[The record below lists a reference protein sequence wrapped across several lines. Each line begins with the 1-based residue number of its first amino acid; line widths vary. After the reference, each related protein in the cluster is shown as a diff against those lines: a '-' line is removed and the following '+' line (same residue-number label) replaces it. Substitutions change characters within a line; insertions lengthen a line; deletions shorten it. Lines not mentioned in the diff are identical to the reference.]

1 MRIQFLVKFGFE
13 MKQVMRFLGIITL
26 SLLSWAAYSQ
36 GQDKTV
42 LFQGRVV
49 ASSNAEFLP
58 LAYVFNPQAGRG
70 ALSDNF
76 GQVDM
81 YVFPGDS
88 LVISY
93 IGYKKKYYIV
103 PRDTELVHQVIIP
116 MEEMTTMLRE
126 VKVFPHSSEE
136 EFKQAFLA
144 MELRDAQQRDNA
156 RNNLEQSKLNV
167 FALQAGMGASSNF
180 RNFSDMMI
188 SSQANK
194 SFFNSPMLA
203 LTNPFAWMSFI
214 KSVKNGDLKRK
225 DYKKAY
231 EFLPKENLN
240 RQMFLRNL
248 KSN

>member
-1 MRIQFLVKFGFE
+1 
-13 MKQVMRFLGIITL
+13 
-26 SLLSWAAYSQ
+26 
-36 GQDKTV
+36 
-42 LFQGRVV
+42 VV
-49 ASSNAEFLP
+49 ASSNSQFLP
-58 LAYVFNPQAGRG
+58 LAYIFNPQAGRG

-126 VKVFPHSSEE
+126 VKIFPHSSEE

-144 MELRDAQQRDNA
+144 MQLRDAQQRDNA
-156 RNNLEQSKLNV
+156 RNNLEQSKLNA
-167 FALQAGMGASSNF
+167 FAMQAGMGASSNF

-203 LTNPFAWMSFI
+203 LTNPFAWISFI

-248 KSN
+248 KTN

>member
-1 MRIQFLVKFGFE
+1 
-13 MKQVMRFLGIITL
+13 MKKRFAVRVLGML
-26 SLLSWAAYSQ
+26 AFSLLSFSAFSQ

-58 LAYVFNPQAGRG
+58 LAYIFNPQAGRG
-70 ALSDNF
+70 ALTDNF
-76 GQVDM
+76 GQADM

-93 IGYKKKYYIV
+93 IGYQKKYYIV
-103 PRDTELVHQVIIP
+103 PRNSELVHQVIIP
-116 MEEMTTMLRE
+116 MEEMTTMLSE
-126 VKVFPHSSEE
+126 VKVFRHSSED

-144 MELRDAQQRDNA
+144 MELRDAKQRDNA
-156 RNNLEQSKLNV
+156 RENLEQSKLNV
-167 FALQAGMGASSNF
+167 YALQAGMGTSSNF

-194 SFFNSPMLA
+194 NFFSSPMLA

-214 KSVKNGDLKRK
+214 QSVKNGDLKRK

-231 EFLPKENLN
+231 ELLPKENIN

>member
-1 MRIQFLVKFGFE
+1 
-13 MKQVMRFLGIITL
+13 MKKRLAVRVLGIL
-26 SLLSWAAYSQ
+26 AFSLVSLFAFSQ

-58 LAYVFNPQAGRG
+58 LAYIFNPQAGRG
-70 ALSDNF
+70 ALTDNF
-76 GQVDM
+76 GQADM

-93 IGYKKKYYIV
+93 IGYQKKYYIV
-103 PRDTELVHQVIIP
+103 PRNSELVHQVIIP

-126 VKVFPHSSEE
+126 VKVFRHSSEE

-144 MELRDAQQRDNA
+144 MELRDAKQRDNA
-156 RNNLEQSKLNV
+156 RENLEQSKLNV
-167 FALQAGMGASSNF
+167 YALQAGMGTSSNF

-194 SFFNSPMLA
+194 NFFSSPMLA
-203 LTNPFAWMSFI
+203 LTNPFAWLSFI
-214 KSVKNGDLKRK
+214 QSVKNGDLKRK

-231 EFLPKENLN
+231 ELLPKENIN

>member
-1 MRIQFLVKFGFE
+1 
-13 MKQVMRFLGIITL
+13 MKHAMRFLGILLL
-26 SLLSWAAYSQ
+26 SLLSWSSFSQ

-49 ASSNAEFLP
+49 ASSNSEFLP
-58 LAYVFNPQAGRG
+58 LAYIFNPQAGRG

-116 MEEMTTMLRE
+116 MEEMTTMLRD

-144 MELRDAQQRDNA
+144 MELRNKKERDNA
-156 RNNLEQSKLNV
+156 RDNLEQSKLNV
-167 FALQAGMGASSNF
+167 FAMQAGMGASSNF

-194 SFFNSPMLA
+194 NFFSSPMLA
-203 LTNPFAWMSFI
+203 LTNPFAWINFI

-225 DYKKAY
+225 DYQKAY
-231 EFLPKENLN
+231 ELLPKENIN
-240 RQMFLRNL
+240 RSLFLRNL

>member
-1 MRIQFLVKFGFE
+1 MRNFGFMMKRFTVLVFLVLAFC
-13 MKQVMRFLGIITL
+13 LLTL
-26 SLLSWAAYSQ
+26 SAYSQ

-42 LFQGRVV
+42 LFQGRVI

-58 LAYVFNPQAGRG
+58 LAYIFNPQAGRG
-70 ALSDNF
+70 ALTDNF

-93 IGYKKKYYIV
+93 IGYNKKYYIV

-116 MEEMTTMLRE
+116 MDEMTTMLRE

-144 MELRDAQQRDNA
+144 MELRDARQRDNA
-156 RNNLEQSKLNV
+156 RNNLEQSKLNI

-188 SSQANK
+188 SSQVNK
-194 SFFNSPMLA
+194 NFFSDPTLA
-203 LTNPFAWMSFI
+203 LTNPFAWISFI
-214 KSVKNGDLKRK
+214 KSIKNGDLKRK

-231 EFLPKENLN
+231 ELMPKENLN

>member
-1 MRIQFLVKFGFE
+1 MLKHFFFQVFGILAF
-13 MKQVMRFLGIITL
+13 
-26 SLLSWAAYSQ
+26 SLLSWTAFSQ

-42 LFQGRVV
+42 LFQARVV
-49 ASSNAEFLP
+49 ASGNSEFLP
-58 LAYVFNPQAGRG
+58 LAYIFNPQAGRG

-103 PRDTELVHQVIIP
+103 PRDNELVHQVVIP

-144 MELRDAQQRDNA
+144 MESRDAQQRENA

-231 EFLPKENLN
+231 EFLPKENIN
-240 RQMFLRNL
+240 RQMLLRDI

>member
-1 MRIQFLVKFGFE
+1 MRNFGFMMKRFTVLVFLVLAFC
-13 MKQVMRFLGIITL
+13 LLTL
-26 SLLSWAAYSQ
+26 TAYSQ

-42 LFQGRVV
+42 LFQGRII

-58 LAYVFNPQAGRG
+58 LAYIFNPQAGRG
-70 ALSDNF
+70 ALTDNF

-93 IGYKKKYYIV
+93 IGYNKKYYIV

-116 MEEMTTMLRE
+116 MDEMTTMLRE
-126 VKVFPHSSEE
+126 VKVFPHSSED

-144 MELRDAQQRDNA
+144 MELRDARQRDNA
-156 RNNLEQSKLNV
+156 RNNLEQSKLNI

-188 SSQANK
+188 SSQVNK
-194 SFFNSPMLA
+194 NFFSDPTLA
-203 LTNPFAWMSFI
+203 LTNPFAWISFI
-214 KSVKNGDLKRK
+214 KSIKNGDLKRK

-231 EFLPKENLN
+231 ELMPKENLN

>member
-1 MRIQFLVKFGFE
+1 
-13 MKQVMRFLGIITL
+13 MKKRLAVRVLGIL
-26 SLLSWAAYSQ
+26 AFSLVSLFAFSQ

-58 LAYVFNPQAGRG
+58 LAYIFNPQAGRG
-70 ALSDNF
+70 ALTDNF
-76 GQVDM
+76 GQADM

-93 IGYKKKYYIV
+93 IGYQKKYYIV
-103 PRDTELVHQVIIP
+103 PRNSELVHQVIIP

-126 VKVFPHSSEE
+126 VKVFRHSSEE

-144 MELRDAQQRDNA
+144 MELRDAKQRDNA
-156 RNNLEQSKLNV
+156 RENLEQSKLNV
-167 FALQAGMGASSNF
+167 YALQAGMGTSSNF

-194 SFFNSPMLA
+194 NFFSSPMLA

-214 KSVKNGDLKRK
+214 QSVKNGDLKRK

-231 EFLPKENLN
+231 ELLPKENIN

>member
-1 MRIQFLVKFGFE
+1 MCKFDFE
-13 MKQVMRFLGIITL
+13 MKQFIRFLGILSL
-26 SLLSWAAYSQ
+26 SLLSWTAFSQ

-49 ASSNAEFLP
+49 ASSNSEFLP
-58 LAYVFNPQAGRG
+58 LAYIFNPQAGRG

-126 VKVFPHSSEE
+126 VKIFPHSSEE

-144 MELRDAQQRDNA
+144 MQLRDAQQRENA

-203 LTNPFAWMSFI
+203 LTNPFAWISFI

-248 KSN
+248 KTN

>member
-1 MRIQFLVKFGFE
+1 
-13 MKQVMRFLGIITL
+13 MKHAMRFLGIVVL
-26 SLLSWAAYSQ
+26 SLLSWTAFSQ

-49 ASSNAEFLP
+49 ASSNSEFLP
-58 LAYVFNPQAGRG
+58 LAYIFNPQAGRG

-116 MEEMTTMLRE
+116 MEEMTTMLRD

-144 MELRDAQQRDNA
+144 MELRNKKERDNA
-156 RNNLEQSKLNV
+156 RDNLEQSKLNV
-167 FALQAGMGASSNF
+167 FAMQAGMGASSNF

-194 SFFNSPMLA
+194 NFFSSPMLA
-203 LTNPFAWMSFI
+203 LTNPFAWINFI

-225 DYKKAY
+225 DYQKAY
-231 EFLPKENLN
+231 ELLPKENIN
-240 RQMFLRNL
+240 RQLFLRNL

>member
-1 MRIQFLVKFGFE
+1 
-13 MKQVMRFLGIITL
+13 MKKLLAVRVLGVLAFCLL
-26 SLLSWAAYSQ
+26 SLTAFSQ

-49 ASSNAEFLP
+49 ASSNSEFLP
-58 LAYVFNPQAGRG
+58 LAYIFNPQAGRG

-144 MELRDAQQRDNA
+144 MQLRDAQQRDNA

-203 LTNPFAWMSFI
+203 LTNPFAWISFI

-248 KSN
+248 KTN

>member
-1 MRIQFLVKFGFE
+1 MFKSYTVLVFLVLAFC
-13 MKQVMRFLGIITL
+13 LL
-26 SLLSWAAYSQ
+26 SLSAYSQ

-42 LFQGRVV
+42 LFQGRVI

-58 LAYVFNPQAGRG
+58 LAYIFNPQAGRG
-70 ALSDNF
+70 ALTDNF

-116 MEEMTTMLRE
+116 MDEMTTMLRE

-144 MELRDAQQRDNA
+144 MELRDARQRDNA

-203 LTNPFAWMSFI
+203 LTNPFAWISFI

-231 EFLPKENLN
+231 ELMPKENLN

-248 KSN
+248 KTN

>member
-1 MRIQFLVKFGFE
+1 MMKRLTVLVFLVLAFC
-13 MKQVMRFLGIITL
+13 LLTL
-26 SLLSWAAYSQ
+26 NAYSQ

-42 LFQGRVV
+42 LFQGRVI

-58 LAYVFNPQAGRG
+58 LAYIFNPQAGRG
-70 ALSDNF
+70 ALTDNF

-93 IGYKKKYYIV
+93 IGYNKKYYIV

-116 MEEMTTMLRE
+116 MDEMTTMLRE

-144 MELRDAQQRDNA
+144 MELRDARQRDNA
-156 RNNLEQSKLNV
+156 RNNLEQSKLNI

-188 SSQANK
+188 SSQVNK
-194 SFFNSPMLA
+194 NFFSDPTLA
-203 LTNPFAWMSFI
+203 LTNPFAWISFI
-214 KSVKNGDLKRK
+214 KSIKNGDLKRK

-231 EFLPKENLN
+231 ELMPKENLN

>member
-1 MRIQFLVKFGFE
+1 
-13 MKQVMRFLGIITL
+13 MKKRLAVRVLGML
-26 SLLSWAAYSQ
+26 AFSLLSLAAFSQ

-58 LAYVFNPQAGRG
+58 LAYIFNPQAGRG

-93 IGYKKKYYIV
+93 IGYQKKYYIV
-103 PRDTELVHQVIIP
+103 PRNTELVHQVIIP

-126 VKVFPHSSEE
+126 VKVFPHSSED

-144 MELRDAQQRDNA
+144 MELRDAKQRDNA
-156 RNNLEQSKLNV
+156 RENLEQSKLNV
-167 FALQAGMGASSNF
+167 YALQAGMGTSSNF

-194 SFFNSPMLA
+194 NFFSSPMLA
-203 LTNPFAWMSFI
+203 LTNPFAWISFI
-214 KSVKNGDLKRK
+214 QSVKNGDLKRK

-231 EFLPKENLN
+231 ELLPKENIN

>member
-1 MRIQFLVKFGFE
+1 MKKRLVVRVLSVLVFC
-13 MKQVMRFLGIITL
+13 LL
-26 SLLSWAAYSQ
+26 SLAAFSQ
-36 GQDKTV
+36 GQDKTI

-58 LAYVFNPQAGRG
+58 LAYIFNPQAGRG

-103 PRDTELVHQVIIP
+103 PRGTELVHQVIIP
-116 MEEMTTMLRE
+116 MEEMTTMLQD
-126 VKVFPHSSEE
+126 VKVFRHSSEE

-144 MELRDAQQRDNA
+144 MELRDAKERETV

-194 SFFNSPMLA
+194 NFFSDPTLA
-203 LTNPFAWMSFI
+203 LTNPFAWINLI
-214 KSVKNGDLKRK
+214 KSIKNGDLKRK

-248 KSN
+248 KTN

>member
-1 MRIQFLVKFGFE
+1 MKRLTVLVFLVLAFC
-13 MKQVMRFLGIITL
+13 LLTL
-26 SLLSWAAYSQ
+26 SAYSQ

-42 LFQGRVV
+42 LFQGRVI

-58 LAYVFNPQAGRG
+58 LAYIFNPQAGRG
-70 ALSDNF
+70 ALTDNF

-93 IGYKKKYYIV
+93 IGYNKKYYIV

-116 MEEMTTMLRE
+116 MDEMTTMLRE

-144 MELRDAQQRDNA
+144 MELRDARQRDNA
-156 RNNLEQSKLNV
+156 RNNLEQSKLNI

-188 SSQANK
+188 SSQVNK
-194 SFFNSPMLA
+194 NFFSDPTLA
-203 LTNPFAWMSFI
+203 LTNPFAWISFI
-214 KSVKNGDLKRK
+214 KSIKNGDLKRK

-231 EFLPKENLN
+231 ELMPKENLN

>member
-1 MRIQFLVKFGFE
+1 
-13 MKQVMRFLGIITL
+13 MKHAMRFLGIVVL
-26 SLLSWAAYSQ
+26 SLLSWTAFSQ

-58 LAYVFNPQAGRG
+58 LAYIFNPQAGRG

-76 GQVDM
+76 CQVDM

-116 MEEMTTMLRE
+116 MEEMTTMLRD

-144 MELRDAQQRDNA
+144 MELRNKKERDNA
-156 RNNLEQSKLNV
+156 RDNLEQSKLNV
-167 FALQAGMGASSNF
+167 FAMQAGMGASSNF

-194 SFFNSPMLA
+194 NFFSSPMLA
-203 LTNPFAWMSFI
+203 LTNPFAWINFI

-225 DYKKAY
+225 DYQKAY
-231 EFLPKENLN
+231 ELLPKENIN
-240 RQMFLRNL
+240 RQLFLRNL

>member
-1 MRIQFLVKFGFE
+1 
-13 MKQVMRFLGIITL
+13 MKQMTRFLGIMLL
-26 SLLSWAAYSQ
+26 SLLSWTAFSQ

-49 ASSNAEFLP
+49 ASSNSEFLP
-58 LAYVFNPQAGRG
+58 LAYIFNPQAGRG

-203 LTNPFAWMSFI
+203 LTNPFAWISFI

-248 KSN
+248 KTN

>member
-1 MRIQFLVKFGFE
+1 MIQFLFKFGFE
-13 MKQVMRFLGIITL
+13 MKQVMRFLGIIML
-26 SLLSWAAYSQ
+26 SLLSWAAFSQ

-58 LAYVFNPQAGRG
+58 LAYIFNPQAGRG

-93 IGYKKKYYIV
+93 VGYKKKYYIV

-116 MEEMTTMLRE
+116 MEEMTTMLRD

-144 MELRDAQQRDNA
+144 MDVRNAKERDNA

-203 LTNPFAWMSFI
+203 LTNPFAWISFI
-214 KSVKNGDLKRK
+214 KSVKNGD
-225 DYKKAY
+225 
-231 EFLPKENLN
+231 
-240 RQMFLRNL
+240 
-248 KSN
+248 

>member
-1 MRIQFLVKFGFE
+1 
-13 MKQVMRFLGIITL
+13 MKKRLAVRVLGVLAFCLL
-26 SLLSWAAYSQ
+26 SLTAFSQ

-49 ASSNAEFLP
+49 ASSNSEFLP
-58 LAYVFNPQAGRG
+58 LAYIFNPQAGRG

-144 MELRDAQQRDNA
+144 MQLRDAQQRDNA

-203 LTNPFAWMSFI
+203 LTNPFAWISFI

-248 KSN
+248 KTN

>member
-1 MRIQFLVKFGFE
+1 
-13 MKQVMRFLGIITL
+13 MKQFIRFLGIL
-26 SLLSWAAYSQ
+26 SLSMLSWTAFSQ

-49 ASSNAEFLP
+49 ASSNSEFLP
-58 LAYVFNPQAGRG
+58 LAYIFNPQAGRG

-126 VKVFPHSSEE
+126 VKIFPHSSEE

-144 MELRDAQQRDNA
+144 MQLRDAQQRENA

-203 LTNPFAWMSFI
+203 LTNPFAWISFI

-248 KSN
+248 KTN

>member
-1 MRIQFLVKFGFE
+1 
-13 MKQVMRFLGIITL
+13 MKKRLAVRVLGIL
-26 SLLSWAAYSQ
+26 AFSLLSLSAFSQ

-58 LAYVFNPQAGRG
+58 LAYIFNPQAGRG

-93 IGYKKKYYIV
+93 VGYKKKYYIV

-116 MEEMTTMLRE
+116 MEEMTTMLRD
-126 VKVFPHSSEE
+126 VKIFPHSSEE

-144 MELRDAQQRDNA
+144 MELRDAKQRDNA
-156 RNNLEQSKLNV
+156 RENLEQSKLNV
-167 FALQAGMGASSNF
+167 YALQAGMGTSSNF

-194 SFFNSPMLA
+194 NFFSSPMLA
-203 LTNPFAWMSFI
+203 LTNPFAWISFI
-214 KSVKNGDLKRK
+214 QSIKNGDLKRK

-231 EFLPKENLN
+231 ELLPKENIN

>member
-1 MRIQFLVKFGFE
+1 
-13 MKQVMRFLGIITL
+13 MKKRFAVRVLGML
-26 SLLSWAAYSQ
+26 AFSLLSFSAFSQ

-58 LAYVFNPQAGRG
+58 LAYIFNPQAGRG
-70 ALSDNF
+70 ALTDNF
-76 GQVDM
+76 GQADM

-93 IGYKKKYYIV
+93 IGYQKKYYIV
-103 PRDTELVHQVIIP
+103 PRNSELVHQVIIP

-126 VKVFPHSSEE
+126 VKVFRHSSED

-144 MELRDAQQRDNA
+144 MELRDAKQRDNA
-156 RNNLEQSKLNV
+156 RENLEQSKLNV
-167 FALQAGMGASSNF
+167 YALQAGMGTSSNF

-194 SFFNSPMLA
+194 NFFSSPMLA
-203 LTNPFAWMSFI
+203 LTNPFAWISFI
-214 KSVKNGDLKRK
+214 QSVKNGDLKRK

-231 EFLPKENLN
+231 ELLPKENIN

>member
-1 MRIQFLVKFGFE
+1 MMKRFTVLVFLVLAFC
-13 MKQVMRFLGIITL
+13 LLTL
-26 SLLSWAAYSQ
+26 TAYSQ

-42 LFQGRVV
+42 LFQGRII

-58 LAYVFNPQAGRG
+58 LAYIFNPQAGRG
-70 ALSDNF
+70 ALTDNF

-93 IGYKKKYYIV
+93 IGYNKKYYIV

-116 MEEMTTMLRE
+116 MDEMTTMLRE
-126 VKVFPHSSEE
+126 VKVFPHSSED

-144 MELRDAQQRDNA
+144 MELRDARQRDNA
-156 RNNLEQSKLNV
+156 RNNLEQSKLNI

-188 SSQANK
+188 SSQVNK
-194 SFFNSPMLA
+194 NFFSDPTLA
-203 LTNPFAWMSFI
+203 LTNPFAWISFI
-214 KSVKNGDLKRK
+214 KSIKNGDLKRK

-231 EFLPKENLN
+231 ELMPKENLN

>member
-1 MRIQFLVKFGFE
+1 
-13 MKQVMRFLGIITL
+13 MKQMTRFLGIMLL
-26 SLLSWAAYSQ
+26 SLLSRTAFSQ

-49 ASSNAEFLP
+49 ASSNSEFLP
-58 LAYVFNPQAGRG
+58 LAYIFNPQAGRG

-203 LTNPFAWMSFI
+203 LTNPFAWISFI

-248 KSN
+248 KTN

>member
-1 MRIQFLVKFGFE
+1 
-13 MKQVMRFLGIITL
+13 MKHAMRFLGILLL
-26 SLLSWAAYSQ
+26 SLLSWTAFSQ

-58 LAYVFNPQAGRG
+58 LAYIFNPQAGRG

-144 MELRDAQQRDNA
+144 MQLRDAQQRENA

-203 LTNPFAWMSFI
+203 LTNPFAWISFI

-248 KSN
+248 KTN

>member
-1 MRIQFLVKFGFE
+1 
-13 MKQVMRFLGIITL
+13 MRFLGILLL
-26 SLLSWAAYSQ
+26 SLLSWTAFSQ

-58 LAYVFNPQAGRG
+58 LAYIFNPQAGRG

-116 MEEMTTMLRE
+116 MEEMTTMLRD

-144 MELRDAQQRDNA
+144 MELRNKKERDNA
-156 RNNLEQSKLNV
+156 RDNLEQSKLNA
-167 FALQAGMGASSNF
+167 FAMQAGMGASSNF

-203 LTNPFAWMSFI
+203 LTNPFAWISFI

-225 DYKKAY
+225 DYQKAY
-231 EFLPKENLN
+231 EFLPKENIN
-240 RQMFLRNL
+240 RTLFLRNL

>member
-1 MRIQFLVKFGFE
+1 
-13 MKQVMRFLGIITL
+13 MKKRLAVRVVGVLAFCLL
-26 SLLSWAAYSQ
+26 SLAAFSQ

-49 ASSNAEFLP
+49 ASSNSEFLP
-58 LAYVFNPQAGRG
+58 LAYIFNPQAGRG

-126 VKVFPHSSEE
+126 VKIFPHSSEE

-144 MELRDAQQRDNA
+144 MQLRDAQQRDNA
-156 RNNLEQSKLNV
+156 RNNLEQSKLNA
-167 FALQAGMGASSNF
+167 FAMQAGMGASSNF

-194 SFFNSPMLA
+194 SFFNSPTLA
-203 LTNPFAWMSFI
+203 LTNPFAWISFI

-248 KSN
+248 KTN

>member
-1 MRIQFLVKFGFE
+1 
-13 MKQVMRFLGIITL
+13 MKHAMRFLGILLL
-26 SLLSWAAYSQ
+26 SLLSWTAFSQ

-58 LAYVFNPQAGRG
+58 LAYIFNPQAGRG

-116 MEEMTTMLRE
+116 MEEMTTMLRD

-144 MELRDAQQRDNA
+144 MELRNKKERDNA
-156 RNNLEQSKLNV
+156 RDNLEQSKLNA
-167 FALQAGMGASSNF
+167 FAMQAGMGASSNF

-203 LTNPFAWMSFI
+203 LTNPFAWINFI

-225 DYKKAY
+225 DYQKAY
-231 EFLPKENLN
+231 EFLPKENIN
-240 RQMFLRNL
+240 RTLFLRNL

>member
-1 MRIQFLVKFGFE
+1 MTAF
-13 MKQVMRFLGIITL
+13 
-26 SLLSWAAYSQ
+26 SQ

-58 LAYVFNPQAGRG
+58 LAYIFNPQAGRG

-116 MEEMTTMLRE
+116 MDEMTTMLRE
-126 VKVFPHSSEE
+126 VKVFPHSSED

-144 MELRDAQQRDNA
+144 MELRDARQRDNA
-156 RNNLEQSKLNV
+156 RNNLEQSKLNI

-188 SSQANK
+188 SSQVNK
-194 SFFNSPMLA
+194 NFFSDPTLA
-203 LTNPFAWMSFI
+203 LTNPFAWISFI
-214 KSVKNGDLKRK
+214 KSIKNGDLKRK

-231 EFLPKENLN
+231 ELMPKENLN

>member
-1 MRIQFLVKFGFE
+1 VRIQFLVKFGFE